1 VHQSRCGR
9 KFRACGLI
17 FIVRGV
23 ALLQSI
29 TMELIIILVLTVLN
43 GFFSMSEVALIS
55 SRRFKLEALARKGS
69 KGAMAALSLAASP
82 TTFLSTV
89 QIGITLIGLLTG
101 IYSGENITED
111 VRTHLRTVSVLAP
124 YAQSLSVVSVLL
136 PVTFVTIILGELLPK
151 RIGMSFPETIASA
164 VARPMSILSGLVS
177 PFIWLLTTANDF
189 LLRIIGMKSTGTG
202 IVTEEEIKSMVN
214 ESAES
219 GEIQEIEQDIVE
231 RVFSMGDR
239 RVGAL
244 MTHRSD
250 LVWIDTADDLVVI
263 RQKARASRHSAYPV
277 ARGVLDHVVGIV
289 MIRDL
294 FLEDLEGAF
303 QIESFVRQPLFVPV
317 STPAYKLLE
326 AFKRERNHYAIV
338 LDEFGSV
345 QGLVTL
351 DDITDALVGDLSA
364 ESDQEYLF
372 TTLSK
377 DQWMFD
383 GPFPFFELVHQLELD
398 VNDDN
403 LEFNTLA
410 GFMIHRLERIPEV
423 GDRIA
428 WEGLELEVVEM
439 NQRRV
444 GKIKVTRLP
453 VE

>member
-1 VHQSRCGR
+1 
-9 KFRACGLI
+9 
-17 FIVRGV
+17 
-23 ALLQSI
+23 
-29 TMELIIILVLTVLN
+29 MELLIILVLTVLN

-55 SRRFKLEALARKGS
+55 SRRFKLEAQARKGS
-69 KGAMAALSLAASP
+69 KGAQVALALSESP

-111 VRTHLRTVSVLAP
+111 VRMWIREIPALAP
-124 YAQSLSVVSVLL
+124 YAQGLSVVSVLI

-151 RIGMSFPETIASA
+151 RIGLAFPESIAAA
-164 VARPMSILSGLVS
+164 VARPMGVLSRIVS
-177 PFIWLLTTANDF
+177 PFIWLLTVANDF
-189 LLRIIGMKSTGTG
+189 LLKLIGIRSAATG
-202 IVTEEEIKSMVN
+202 IVTEEEIKSMIN

-231 RVFSMGDR
+231 RVFSRGDR

-250 LVWIDTADDLVVI
+250 LVWIDTSDDLDTI
-263 RQKARASRHSAYPV
+263 REKARASRHSAYPV
-277 ARGVLDHVVGIV
+277 ARGIIDDVLGIV

-294 FLEDLEGAF
+294 FLEHLDSDF
-303 QIESFVRQPLFVPV
+303 QIERFIRQPLFVPV

-326 AFKRERNHYAIV
+326 AFKRERNHYALV

-351 DDITDALVGDLSA
+351 DDITDALVGDLSE

-372 TTLSK
+372 TQLSEN
-377 DQWMFD
+377 QWMFD
-383 GPFPFFELVHQLELD
+383 GPYPFFELVHQFELD

-410 GFMIHRLERIPEV
+410 GFMIHKLERIPVV
-423 GDRIA
+423 GDRLV
-428 WEGLELEVVEM
+428 WEGLELEVTDM
-439 NQRRV
+439 SNRRV
-444 GKIKVTRLP
+444 NKVRVTRLT
-453 VE
+453 